1 MVGIEN
7 EQKKLGTIQ
16 LSLNS
21 SALEHG
27 YKFGLIY
34 AICYFVLFILN
45 AKVHIHT
52 GMLLLFFV
60 FNPIFFTAMIII
72 FKIVY
77 ILTLLNMIYYLVLM
91 FIPTKN
97 KVKIDKNFFKQNI
110 LKIISSVLFVVITIQ
125 VLTSFLLLSFSI

>member
-1 MVGIEN
+1 MVRTEN
-7 EQKKLGTIQ
+7 EQKKLGTIK

-34 AICYFVLFILN
+34 SICYLVLFILN
-45 AKVHIHT
+45 AKVYIHT
-52 GMLLLFFV
+52 GMLLLFFA

-77 ILTLLNMIYYLVLM
+77 ILILLNMIYYLVLM

>member
-1 MVGIEN
+1 MVGTEN
-7 EQKKLGTIQ
+7 EQKKSGAIE
-16 LSLNS
+16 LSINS

-34 AICYFVLFILN
+34 SICYFVLFILN
-45 AKVHIHT
+45 AKVHVHT
-52 GMLLLFFV
+52 GMLLLFFA

-77 ILTLLNMIYYLVLM
+77 IFMLLNIIFYVVLM
-91 FIPTKN
+91 FIPSKN
-97 KVKIDKNFFKQNI
+97 KLKINKNFFKQNI

-125 VLTSFLLLSFSI
+125 VLSYFVLLGVKI